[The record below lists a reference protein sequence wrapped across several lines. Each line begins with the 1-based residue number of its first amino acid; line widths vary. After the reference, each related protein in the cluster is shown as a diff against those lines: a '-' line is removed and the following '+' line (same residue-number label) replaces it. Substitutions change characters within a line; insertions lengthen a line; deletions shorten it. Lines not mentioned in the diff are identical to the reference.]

1 LSLNSVLNVV
11 SRDDPT
17 LMSFHGSKITLLFL
31 QEYIILDQPEQLHL
45 YYSCLDKMLGHL
57 ERLGVT
63 ENIDIL

>member
-1 LSLNSVLNVV
+1 
-11 SRDDPT
+11 
-17 LMSFHGSKITLLFL
+17 MSFHGSKITLLFL